1 MKTFLKL
8 IIAVFALGFAT
19 ANAAPAPAH
28 TPAQTAAIKAV
39 TDAVATGD
47 AAKVKAAVS
56 EQVAAFPEI
65 AGDIVAAA
73 LKATGITPELQL
85 VIVKTA
91 AFTAPFELPSILT
104 AINGTPGLVGTPL
117 SNLITAATDASKD
130 GKLLLK
136 DKSKVNPPGGVS
148 PT

>member
-1 MKTFLKL
+1 MKTFIKL

-19 ANAAPAPAH
+19 ANAAPAH
-28 TPAQTAAIKAV
+28 TSAQTAAIKAV

-65 AGDIVAAA
+65 AGDIVKAA
-73 LKATGITPELQL
+73 LDATGTSSALEME
-85 VIVKTA
+85 IVKAA
-91 AFTAPFELPSILT
+91 AFTAPFELSSILI
-104 AINGTPGLVGTPL
+104 AIKTSGWVNSKERGGL
-117 SNLITAATDASKD
+117 NKAATQASKD

-136 DKSKVNPPGGVS
+136 DTRRVNPPGGAS

>member
-19 ANAAPAPAH
+19 ANAAPAH

-56 EQVAAFPEI
+56 QQVAAFPEI